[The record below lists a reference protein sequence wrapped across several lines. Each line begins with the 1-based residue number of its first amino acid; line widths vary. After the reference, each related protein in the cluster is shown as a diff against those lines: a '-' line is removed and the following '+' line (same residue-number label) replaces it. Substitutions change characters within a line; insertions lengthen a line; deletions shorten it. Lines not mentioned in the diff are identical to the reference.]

1 MPLTRCDAAATDA
14 TRLARAVLPARARH
28 AGDTLRI
35 NFNFSFPHLACQY
48 ASVDVSD
55 VLGMAR
61 ARASRPPSRAH
72 GNPDATL
79 RRWRCCLRARARR

>member
-1 MPLTRCDAAATDA
+1 LRCH
-14 TRLARAVLPARARH
+14 LARAAA

-61 ARASRPPSRAH
+61 AQRTQQHTRHSFREP
-72 GNPDATL
+72 
-79 RRWRCCLRARARR
+79 

>member
-1 MPLTRCDAAATDA
+1 MRCGATAALRVHTPSVPLAPLPPQLTAPLRAAVRCMV
-14 TRLARAVLPARARH
+14 ARAAP

-61 ARASRPPSRAH
+61 AQHTWHSFREP
-72 GNPDATL
+72 
-79 RRWRCCLRARARR
+79 